1 MEDFEIWDWLDD
13 GVDDFLARAARAED
27 EAEMALAPY
36 PITDRSG
43 INADCN
49 ESQPCRGDEPEED
62 DCDFGDDDDDELD
75 SELDDLPL

>member
-13 GVDDFLARAARAED
+13 GVDDFLARAALAED
-27 EAEMALAPY
+27 EAEMALTPY

-43 INADCN
+43 INDDCN
-49 ESQPCRGDEPEED
+49 ESQPCRGDEPE
-62 DCDFGDDDDDELD
+62 DFGDDDDDEFD